1 MRLLHLFDELPLLEL
16 VHAPISLSCFLERLN
31 RPVLP
36 ASTPHLVLS
45 YSPPVCL
52 EFASDTP
59 VLEICVFRCPAYK
72 VLYFISF
79 VFCA

>member
-1 MRLLHLFDELPLLEL
+1 MRLLHLFNELPLLEL
-16 VHAPISLSCFLERLN
+16 VHAPVPLPCFLERLY

-36 ASTPHLVLS
+36 ASAPHLVLPDC
-45 YSPPVCL
+45 PPICL
-52 EFASDTP
+52 EFARDTP
-59 VLEICVFRCPAYK
+59 VIEICVFRCPANK